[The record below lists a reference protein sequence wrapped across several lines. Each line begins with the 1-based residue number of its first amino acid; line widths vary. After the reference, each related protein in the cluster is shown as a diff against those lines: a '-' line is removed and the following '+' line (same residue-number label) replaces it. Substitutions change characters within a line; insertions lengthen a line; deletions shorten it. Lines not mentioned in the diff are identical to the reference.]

1 MGWFI
6 FLLIVVAVVVA
17 FFWAKRHFRQE
28 IERAKRIN
36 RANRNQSHR
45 PGGTQARRARARAWY
60 Q

>member
-6 FLLIVVAVVVA
+6 FLLIAAAVVVG

-36 RANRNQSHR
+36 RSNRNQ
-45 PGGTQARRARARAWY
+45 
-60 Q
+60 

>member
-6 FLLIVVAVVVA
+6 FLLIAAAVIVA

-36 RANRNQSHR
+36 RSNRNQ
-45 PGGTQARRARARAWY
+45 
-60 Q
+60 

>member
-6 FLLIVVAVVVA
+6 VLLIIVVAAVVV

-36 RANRNQSHR
+36 RANRNQ
-45 PGGTQARRARARAWY
+45 
-60 Q
+60 

>member
-6 FLLIVVAVVVA
+6 FLLIVVAAVVV

-36 RANRNQSHR
+36 RANRNQ
-45 PGGTQARRARARAWY
+45 
-60 Q
+60 